1 MSTPSRSMPPALRAQ
16 LVKAGAVGVLAIASV
31 LGAWYEGDGPSI
43 KEHDGSLLYRVY
55 IDPVGIPTVCRGITG
70 PEVIPGKLYTM
81 SECRVL
87 EDKHARIAERAVRRY
102 IKNYD
107 SLNKWQKAA
116 LIDFTY
122 NLGAGALE
130 GSTMRKLF
138 NAGDIEGGCRQLSL
152 WVKGRVR
159 GHLVV
164 MSGLVERRGTEL
176 ELCSAWGQK

>member
-1 MSTPSRSMPPALRAQ
+1 MKPALRDQ
-16 LVKAGAVGVLAIASV
+16 LVKAGAVSVLAIASV

-43 KEHDGSLLYRVY
+43 KQHDSYLLYQVY

-70 PEVIPGKLYTM
+70 PDVIRNKLYTM
-81 SECRVL
+81 AECRKL
-87 EDKHARIAERAVRRY
+87 EEKHALIAQRAVKRY
-102 IKNYD
+102 IRGYD
-107 SLNKWQKAA
+107 DLNKWQQAA

-138 NAGDIEGGCRQLSL
+138 NAGDIDGGCRQLSL

-159 GHLVV
+159 GQLVV
-164 MSGLVERRGTEL
+164 MNGLVERRGTEL
-176 ELCSAWGQK
+176 ELCRDWKE

>member
-1 MSTPSRSMPPALRAQ
+1 MSKTLPLMKPALRAQ
-16 LVKAGAVGVLAIASV
+16 LIRASAAGVLAISAV
-31 LGAWYEGDGPSI
+31 LGAWYEGDGPSVMQT
-43 KEHDGSLLYRVY
+43 DGTLLYSVY

-70 PEVIPGKLYTM
+70 PDVIRGKLYTM
-81 SECRVL
+81 AECRKL
-87 EDKHARIAERAVRRY
+87 EEKHALIAERATKRL
-102 IKNYD
+102 IHGYD
-107 SLNKWQKAA
+107 DLNKWQKAA

-138 NAGDIEGGCRQLSL
+138 NAGDIEGGCNQLSR

-164 MSGLVERRGTEL
+164 MNGLVDRRATEK
-176 ELCSAWGQK
+176 ELCLYWKD